1 MTSTA
6 ADEAPAALDAAIQ
19 SEVTAGAALRR
30 AREARGLHIAALA
43 ATLKVPQSK
52 LEALEGDRYKELPDA
67 TFARALARSMCRA
80 LKIDAEPV
88 LAMLPRGGGEASL
101 DRVTPGLNQPFRER
115 ASSQE
120 PMVSV
125 ALLKNPVLLG
135 GAALLV
141 AALAVYLVPT
151 SVVEDLTHRFQ
162 REPETTAQPGTTTE
176 PLQVEAPTVAG
187 SAPGMADAASAAGA
201 TGQTVT
207 ANGTS
212 SSVPV
217 TPVPSTA
224 TTGSPGTSG
233 PPSTSVA
240 AGTAPGSLSG
250 TGAPS
255 GAPNGAAPVTPTGT
269 AAQTAIPSAGQK
281 PVQTPTPGAAPTSPQ
296 TAATSAAATAATTP
310 AAQAAAGAS
319 LLRVRA
325 TGETWV
331 EVVDSQ
337 GQTLLSRL
345 LRNGEQVDL
354 NGTAP
359 LKLRVGNVSGT
370 ELVFRGK
377 PVDLAA
383 RARDNVARLELN

>member
-52 LEALEGDRYKELPDA
+52 LEALEADRYKELPDA
-67 TFARALARSMCRA
+67 TFARALARSVCRA

-88 LAMLPRGGGEASL
+88 LAMLPRGGNEASL

-115 ASSQE
+115 AASQE

-141 AALAVYLVPT
+141 AALAVYLVPA
-151 SVVEDLTHRFQ
+151 SVVDDLTHRFQ
-162 REPETTAQPGTTTE
+162 REPETSAQPGTTTE
-176 PLQVEAPTVAG
+176 PLQVEAPTVA
-187 SAPGMADAASAAGA
+187 SAPLVTEAASATGSVGQTAAATAPQTASAPVA
-201 TGQTVT
+201 TG
-207 ANGTS
+207 
-212 SSVPV
+212 
-217 TPVPSTA
+217 STA
-224 TTGSPGTSG
+224 VAPTAAGPATPPTTSAQTAGQALNATSAQA
-233 PPSTSVA
+233 PAPAQVA
-240 AGTAPGSLSG
+240 AQAP
-250 TGAPS
+250 AQ
-255 GAPNGAAPVTPTGT
+255 T
-269 AAQTAIPSAGQK
+269 AAQT
-281 PVQTPTPGAAPTSPQ
+281 PTQATATSP
-296 TAATSAAATAATTP
+296 T
-310 AAQAAAGAS
+310 AQAAAGAS

-325 TGETWV
+325 TGDTWV
-331 EVVDSQ
+331 EVVDGQ

-377 PVDLAA
+377 PVDLAG

>member
-52 LEALEGDRYKELPDA
+52 LEALEADRYKELPDA
-67 TFARALARSMCRA
+67 TFARALARSVCRA

-88 LAMLPRGGGEASL
+88 LAMLPRGGNEASL

-115 ASSQE
+115 AASQE

-141 AALAVYLVPT
+141 AALAVYLVPA
-151 SVVEDLTHRFQ
+151 SVVDDLTHRFQ
-162 REPETTAQPGTTTE
+162 REPETSAQPGTTTE
-176 PLQVEAPTVAG
+176 PLQVEAPTVA
-187 SAPGMADAASAAGA
+187 SAPLVTEAASATGGIGQTAVTMAPQTASAPVATGGTAVGA
-201 TGQTVT
+201 T
-207 ANGTS
+207 
-212 SSVPV
+212 
-217 TPVPSTA
+217 
-224 TTGSPGTSG
+224 
-233 PPSTSVA
+233 A
-240 AGTAPGSLSG
+240 AGPAKPAPLS
-250 TGAPS
+250 
-255 GAPNGAAPVTPTGT
+255 
-269 AAQTAIPSAGQK
+269 AQTAGQAVNATSAQVPAQVAAQVPAQTAGQTTAQA
-281 PVQTPTPGAAPTSPQ
+281 PATAAPTSP
-296 TAATSAAATAATTP
+296 S
-310 AAQAAAGAS
+310 AQAPAGAN

-331 EVVDSQ
+331 EVVDGQ

-377 PVDLAA
+377 PVDLAG

>member
-52 LEALEGDRYKELPDA
+52 LEALEADRYKELPDA
-67 TFARALARSMCRA
+67 TFARALARSVCRA

-88 LAMLPRGGGEASL
+88 LAMLPRGGNEASL

-115 ASSQE
+115 AASQE

-141 AALAVYLVPT
+141 AALAVYLVPA
-151 SVVEDLTHRFQ
+151 SVVDDLTHRFQ
-162 REPETTAQPGTTTE
+162 REPETSAQPGTTTE
-176 PLQVEAPTVAG
+176 PLQVEAPTVA
-187 SAPGMADAASAAGA
+187 SAPLVTEAASATGSVGQTAATTAPQTASAPVA
-201 TGQTVT
+201 TGSAAVAPT
-207 ANGTS
+207 AAGPGT
-212 SSVPV
+212 
-217 TPVPSTA
+217 PSTTSTTSAQTAGPALNA
-224 TTGSPGTSG
+224 TSAQAPAQ
-233 PPSTSVA
+233 VA
-240 AGTAPGSLSG
+240 AQAP
-250 TGAPS
+250 AQ
-255 GAPNGAAPVTPTGT
+255 T
-269 AAQTAIPSAGQK
+269 AAQTA
-281 PVQTPTPGAAPTSPQ
+281 TSP
-296 TAATSAAATAATTP
+296 T
-310 AAQAAAGAS
+310 AQAPAGAS

-325 TGETWV
+325 TGDTWV
-331 EVVDSQ
+331 EVVDGQ

-377 PVDLAA
+377 PVDLAG

>member
-6 ADEAPAALDAAIQ
+6 ADEAPASLDAAIQ

-88 LAMLPRGGGEASL
+88 LAMLPRGGNEASL

-120 PMVSV
+120 PMVST

-141 AALAVYLVPT
+141 AALAVYLVPA
-151 SVVEDLTHRFQ
+151 SVVDDLTHRFQ
-162 REPETTAQPGTTTE
+162 REPDTAAQTGTTTE

-187 SAPGMADAASAAGA
+187 SAPGMADAASAAGVTGQPTVAAAGQGPSAPVGTVPSAGA
-201 TGQTVT
+201 TGT
-207 ANGTS
+207 
-212 SSVPV
+212 
-217 TPVPSTA
+217 TA
-224 TTGSPGTSG
+224 TTGTTVTTG
-233 PPSTSVA
+233 
-240 AGTAPGSLSG
+240 PGSTSG
-250 TGAPS
+250 TGSTA
-255 GAPNGAAPVTPTGT
+255 GAPTGPGLATPPVTT
-269 AAQTAIPSAGQK
+269 AQTATQAP
-281 PVQTPTPGAAPTSPQ
+281 TPTPTQPGAQGAAPT
-296 TAATSAAATAATTP
+296 AAQAAATNPAASP

-331 EVVDSQ
+331 EVVDGQ

-354 NGTAP
+354 NGAAP

-377 PVDLAA
+377 SVDLAA

>member
-1 MTSTA
+1 MVDSMNEGHRMTSTA
-6 ADEAPAALDAAIQ
+6 ADEAPAALDAAIS

-67 TFARALARSMCRA
+67 TFARALARSMCRV

-88 LAMLPRGGGEASL
+88 LAMLPRGGNEASL

-120 PMVSV
+120 PLVSL
-125 ALLKNPVLLG
+125 ALLKSPVLLG

-151 SVVEDLTHRFQ
+151 SMVEDVTRRFH

-176 PLQVEAPTVAG
+176 PLQVEAPTVPA
-187 SAPGMADAASAAGA
+187 SAPMVSETASVIGGAAGL
-201 TGQTVT
+201 
-207 ANGTS
+207 S
-212 SSVPV
+212 
-217 TPVPSTA
+217 
-224 TTGSPGTSG
+224 GTSG
-233 PPSTSVA
+233 TSGTQATTAQTRSGPASPQTVV
-240 AGTAPGSLSG
+240 AGTAPTTPQS
-250 TGAPS
+250 PS
-255 GAPNGAAPVTPTGT
+255 SQGAA
-269 AAQTAIPSAGQK
+269 A
-281 PVQTPTPGAAPTSPQ
+281 PGSVSPAPTASPA
-296 TAATSAAATAATTP
+296 TTSATTSATTP
-310 AAQAAAGAS
+310 ATLPATTPPPATTTAPAASPTAATPAGAG

-325 TGETWV
+325 TADTWV
-331 EVVDSQ
+331 EVVDSH
-337 GQTLLSRL
+337 GQSLLSRL
-345 LRNGEQVDL
+345 LRSGEQVDL

-377 PVDLAA
+377 PVDLAS

>member
-6 ADEAPAALDAAIQ
+6 ADEAPAALDAAIS

-67 TFARALARSMCRA
+67 TFARALARSMCRV

-88 LAMLPRGGGEASL
+88 LAMLPRGGNEASL

-120 PMVSV
+120 PLVSL
-125 ALLKNPVLLG
+125 ALLKSPVLLG

-151 SVVEDLTHRFQ
+151 SMVEDVTRRFH

-176 PLQVEAPTVAG
+176 PLQVEAPTVPA
-187 SAPGMADAASAAGA
+187 SAPMVSETASVIG
-201 TGQTVT
+201 GT
-207 ANGTS
+207 A
-212 SSVPV
+212 
-217 TPVPSTA
+217 
-224 TTGSPGTSG
+224 GTSG
-233 PPSTSVA
+233 TQATTAQTTSGPASAQTVVANTSPTTPQSPSSQGA
-240 AGTAPGSLSG
+240 AAPGSVS
-250 TGAPS
+250 P
-255 GAPNGAAPVTPTGT
+255 
-269 AAQTAIPSAGQK
+269 
-281 PVQTPTPGAAPTSPQ
+281 APTASP
-296 TAATSAAATAATTP
+296 ATTSATTP
-310 AAQAAAGAS
+310 ATLPATTPPPATATAPATNPAAATPAGAG

-325 TGETWV
+325 TADTWV
-331 EVVDSQ
+331 EVVDSH
-337 GQTLLSRL
+337 GQSLLSRL
-345 LRNGEQVDL
+345 LRSGEQVDL

-377 PVDLAA
+377 PVDLAS